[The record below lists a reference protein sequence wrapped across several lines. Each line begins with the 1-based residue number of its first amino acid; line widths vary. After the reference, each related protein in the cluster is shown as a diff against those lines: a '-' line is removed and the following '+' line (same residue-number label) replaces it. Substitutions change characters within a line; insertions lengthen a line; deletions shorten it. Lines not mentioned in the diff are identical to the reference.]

1 MGSTIVK
8 GIAALLA
15 VGSIGLASLVLPGEA
30 IAAPSATPVV
40 TVVGGCD
47 GAKQV
52 RPRDLS
58 SIYCGDAGVIVTQIT
73 WLGWTDAWAAGYG
86 TMHRKLCK
94 PDCATGGIKST
105 PVAIWLFAPARG
117 EFTRVS
123 LYTSVTSPPQTYR
136 LTGFVR

>member
-1 MGSTIVK
+1 MSSARVRVFIVTVA
-8 GIAALLA
+8 AALLGL
-15 VGSIGLASLVLPGEA
+15 VGLAVPSEA
-30 IAAPSATPVV
+30 VAAPLATPVV

-52 RPRDLS
+52 RPRNLS

-86 TMHRKLCK
+86 TRHRKLCK
-94 PDCATGGIKST
+94 PDCATGGVESS
-105 PVAIWLFAPARG
+105 PVAIWLFAPSRG

-123 LYTSVTSPPQTYR
+123 LYSSVTSPPQTYR

>member
-1 MGSTIVK
+1 MGSTSVRVFIATVA
-8 GIAALLA
+8 AALIVLVGFA
-15 VGSIGLASLVLPGEA
+15 VPGEA
-30 IAAPSATPVV
+30 VAAPPATPVV

-47 GAKQV
+47 GTKQV
-52 RPRDLS
+52 QPRNLS

-86 TMHRKLCK
+86 TEHRRLCK
-94 PDCATGGIKST
+94 PDCATGGIRSS
-105 PVAIWLFAPARG
+105 PVAVWLFAPSRG

-123 LYTSVTSPPQTYR
+123 LYSSVTAAPETYR